1 MAPPTSKPTR
11 SRGAPPT
18 DPTGELSTSPEG
30 SLSEAFRRDFE
41 KARQALDRL
50 RHRLHE
56 WRRTTPPKVPGE
68 RVSSA
73 ELVTRLQYGLKR
85 EHDLVL
91 SPLLLRL
98 DAFGMRLINNE
109 TVPPEA
115 LEEGLGLV
123 DRYLTELHDAQLQL
137 LHLADVDPAQGPA
150 ALLSLQQLISDY
162 DHARVRWATVRVM
175 LRGYEEKIRG
185 YSALLG
191 LTLTQESRAER
202 AWHEFEA
209 QYIRTHVPTTFS
221 PGVAEKWQTELDRV
235 RDAGRADRV
244 RIDDFLARTALYA
257 TV

>member
-1 MAPPTSKPTR
+1 
-11 SRGAPPT
+11 
-18 DPTGELSTSPEG
+18 LSTSPEG

-41 KARQALDRL
+41 KARRALDRL

-56 WRRTTPPKVPGE
+56 WRRPTPPKIPGE
-68 RVSSA
+68 MVSSA
-73 ELVTRLQYGLKR
+73 ELVGRLQYGLKR

-91 SPLLLRL
+91 SPLLVRL

-109 TVPPEA
+109 TVPVGV

-137 LHLADVDPAQGPA
+137 LHLADVDPTQGPA

-175 LRGYEEKIRG
+175 LRGYEDKIRG
-185 YSALLG
+185 YAALLG

-202 AWHEFEA
+202 AWHEFED
-209 QYIRTHVPTTFS
+209 QYIRTHIPAMF
-221 PGVAEKWQTELDRV
+221 PRAVAEKWQTELDRI
-235 RDAGRADRV
+235 RDSGRADRV
-244 RIDDFLARTALYA
+244 RIDDFLARSALYA
-257 TV
+257 AV